1 MTHLNTPNGGAGI
14 GKPIIAT
21 AHAKPNPAAYSK
33 PQPVPAKA
41 RNNPKDTAQE
51 AVHEVQSKASAKAA
65 ATPAPSTA
73 AKGDDDAMSKP
84 AKRS

>member
-1 MTHLNTPNGGAGI
+1 MTHLNPPNGGAGI

-51 AVHEVQSKASAKAA
+51 AVHEIRAKASVKAA
-65 ATPAPSTA
+65 VMPAASSA